1 MVRGVVV
8 GGLFL
13 PGRAGE
19 LPDEPGTTVDAAQVA
34 RLIRQLGDDAFVN
47 REAAGRELSAIG
59 DPALAALKAAA
70 TGSDDPEI
78 RIRAE
83 GLVRAIQVE
92 LPKKALAMIEGTWI
106 RQTAEANGKAAPK
119 DNPPNRY
126 TFKGNSV
133 SVRSGDQVV
142 QQATWTIAGVSD
154 GAILVDYAITAGV
167 NQGVRVRGIYTL
179 DNDELRWCYRFEPQD
194 RPAAF
199 ETKPGDNTSLV
210 TMKRELD
217 PQVDSKAGRSQT
229 R

>member
-1 MVRGVVV
+1 MRALVIA
-8 GGLFL
+8 GLSVTGRAEAL
-13 PGRAGE
+13 PAGPGRAVE
-19 LPDEPGTTVDAAQVA
+19 ADRVA
-34 RLIRQLGDDAFVN
+34 RLIRQLGDDVFVN

-70 TGSDDPEI
+70 AGCDDPEI

-92 LPKKALAMIEGTWI
+92 FPKKALAMIEGTWI
-106 RQTAEANGKAAPK
+106 RQTAEANGKAAAK
-119 DNPPNRY
+119 DDPPNRY

-133 SVRSGDQVV
+133 SVRAGDQVV

-179 DNDELRWCYRFEPQD
+179 DNDELRWCYSFVPQD
-194 RPAAF
+194 RPVAF
-199 ETKPGDNTSLV
+199 ETKPGDNNSLV
-210 TMKRELD
+210 TMKREFN
-217 PQVDSKAGRSQT
+217 PRGDSKADQSQT